1 MLFIC
6 GINWSALT
14 FKRIMRALHTFF
26 LTSGSSSLARVY
38 RFYKNKRFFIDKYF
52 CISNGGKSIS
62 FIHTSEAFYVNTK
75 RDLLSL

>member
-14 FKRIMRALHTFF
+14 SKSITRALHTFF
-26 LTSGSSSLARVY
+26 LTSGSSSPARAN
-38 RFYKNKRFFIDKYF
+38 RFYRNKRFFIDKYF

-62 FIHTSEAFYVNTK
+62 FIHTSEAFYVN
-75 RDLLSL
+75 S